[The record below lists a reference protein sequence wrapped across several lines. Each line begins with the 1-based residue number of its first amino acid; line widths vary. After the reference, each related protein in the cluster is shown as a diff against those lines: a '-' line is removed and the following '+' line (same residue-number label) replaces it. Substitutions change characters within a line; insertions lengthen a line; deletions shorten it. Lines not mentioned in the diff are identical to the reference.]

1 MTGRILLHLQEMK
14 EGYSGVNNADGSKY
28 EGNPC
33 AEQMMIRRIRD
44 DEVYLLRDFLYEAI
58 FIPGGVTPPP
68 REIVERPELALY
80 YRDFGTGRGDFCVVA
95 DDGKRIA
102 GAAWSRIMNDYGHV
116 DDDTPSL
123 AISLYKEYRG
133 QGTGTEML
141 RELLKLLARE
151 GFERASLAVQKDN
164 YAVRMYE
171 NAGFR
176 TVGENSEEYIMVAD
190 LRVEKFNK
198 RKYNEK

>member
-1 MTGRILLHLQEMK
+1 MTGRILLHLQEMR
-14 EGYSGVNNADGSKY
+14 EGCSGGNNADGSKS
-28 EGNPC
+28 EDNPC

-116 DDDTPSL
+116 DDVTPSL

-198 RKYNEK
+198 RKYNER

>member
-1 MTGRILLHLQEMK
+1 
-14 EGYSGVNNADGSKY
+14 
-28 EGNPC
+28 
-33 AEQMMIRRIRD
+33 
-44 DEVYLLRDFLYEAI
+44 
-58 FIPGGVTPPP
+58 
-68 REIVERPELALY
+68 
-80 YRDFGTGRGDFCVVA
+80 
-95 DDGKRIA
+95 
-102 GAAWSRIMNDYGHV
+102 
-116 DDDTPSL
+116 
-123 AISLYKEYRG
+123 
-133 QGTGTEML
+133 ML

-198 RKYNEK
+198 RKYNER

>member
-1 MTGRILLHLQEMK
+1 M
-14 EGYSGVNNADGSKY
+14 NNADGSKY

-68 REIVERPELALY
+68 REIVERPELAVY

-95 DDGKRIA
+95 DDGKRIV

-141 RELLKLLARE
+141 RELLRLLARE

-171 NAGFR
+171 NASFR